1 MDTQPAT
8 CRCGTGPKS
17 GLKLTGVKARSFA
30 TNPEMLST
38 IRGTARCAH
47 QPPFGGLILATSY
60 EIVISITHGIRR
72 PIAYH

>member
-38 IRGTARCAH
+38 IRG
-47 QPPFGGLILATSY
+47 QPVGP
-60 EIVISITHGIRR
+60 ISRR
-72 PIAYH
+72 SAD

>member
-38 IRGTARCAH
+38 IRGTARWAH
-47 QPPFGGLILATSY
+47 Q
-60 EIVISITHGIRR
+60 RR
-72 PIAYH
+72 SAD